1 MLTKRLF
8 FQTLSPSQEKI
19 LLALGRFKFLTTGQ
33 LLRLGIMSDRANIN
47 KQLAELRCRKNP
59 LIGSI
64 AFGVHPSLGKL
75 ENVHYLM
82 SHGADLIKERLGAE
96 EKVRFPKNG
105 SQLQLFHQD
114 YFHRIHTVDVDIALQ
129 QSVSRPDTEI
139 LFFLTYFDKVS
150 SGKKKGF
157 RAESSIVVS
166 QNEYLIADAI
176 CMLQTPKRKELYAIE
191 VYNGNDTQ
199 RVHKS
204 LHHHLIALSEGQP
217 SKMFGLEYGSRVLCI
232 FELDNYK
239 QMAMKRLLEDPNFK
253 DAKAHFLF
261 KSLEEVKINVFDGWE
276 LFDGEKVRLF

>member
-75 ENVHYLM
+75 ENIHHLT
-82 SHGADLIKERLGAE
+82 SHGADLIKERFGTE
-96 EKVRFPKNG
+96 GIIRFPKNG
-105 SQLQLFHQD
+105 TQLFQQD
-114 YFHRIHTVDVDIALQ
+114 YFHRIHTIEVDIALQ

-157 RAESSIVVS
+157 RAESSIIVS
-166 QNEYLIADAI
+166 ENDYLIADAI
-176 CMLQTPKRKELYAIE
+176 CMLQTPRRKDLYAIE
-191 VYNGNDTQ
+191 MYNGDDTQ

-204 LHHHLIALSEGQP
+204 LFHHLRALSEGQP

-232 FELDNYK
+232 FELENYK
-239 QMAMKRLLEDPNFK
+239 QMAMKRLSEDSVFR
-253 DAKAHFLF
+253 DAKGHFLF
-261 KSLEEVKINVFDGWE
+261 KSLEEVKQNVVEDWR
-276 LFDGEKVRLF
+276 LFDGEKASLY